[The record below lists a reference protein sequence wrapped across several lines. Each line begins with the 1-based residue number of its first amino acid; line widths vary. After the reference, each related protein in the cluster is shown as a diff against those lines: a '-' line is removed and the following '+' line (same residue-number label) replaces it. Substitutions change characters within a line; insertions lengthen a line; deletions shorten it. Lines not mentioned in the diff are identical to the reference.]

1 MADSNVIVG
10 LDIGTTK
17 ILCLVAEVRA
27 PGDVEIIGVSSYPS
41 KGLQRGIVLNIDSTV
56 DSIRQAIEDAEKMAG
71 TEITSV
77 IVGIAGGHIRSL
89 NGHGMITLR
98 NREVTKR
105 DLDRVIESATAGAQ
119 PADREVI
126 HVMPQEFIVDGERKI
141 KDPVGLYG
149 VKLEAKIHM
158 VTAQVTQA
166 KNLVKCVHNSGV
178 DVQSLVLEQIA
189 SSEAVLTPDE
199 RDVGVVLLDCGGG
212 TTDIAVFSDGAI
224 KYTSNIT
231 IGGDFLD
238 NDISFGLGASK
249 QVAKEIK
256 ERYGIASAD
265 LVDGEDEIKI
275 DKIAGTGRKKISQL
289 ELANIVEPRLEE
301 IFSMARR
308 EIMRSGYHDM
318 LPAGCVITGGS
329 MAIKGADYL
338 AQKILNMPVRL
349 GVPNQITGLEELVS
363 KPECAT
369 GVGLL
374 IWGSNNQE
382 SAKSSKIR
390 IREAQVFKKVFSSMK
405 TWFADLF

>member
-10 LDIGTTK
+10 LDIGTIK